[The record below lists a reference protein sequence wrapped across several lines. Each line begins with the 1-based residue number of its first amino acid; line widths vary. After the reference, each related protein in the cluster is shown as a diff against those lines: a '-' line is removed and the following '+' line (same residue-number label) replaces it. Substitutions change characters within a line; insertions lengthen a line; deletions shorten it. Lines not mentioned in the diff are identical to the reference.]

1 MKKAL
6 PIVFIMLLLV
16 TICYTQ
22 IGHLSNAFAEDFEIS
37 IKLSPET
44 VVLSNKAEGFCGIH
58 ADIGYWAVETST
70 LKLTSEHG
78 EIIHIDVA
86 KADSYG
92 DLIVMVNLEKVKAI
106 VSPPSTTLTLSG
118 YTNGGVLFYGSDIVE
133 VRGRTKE

>member
-1 MKKAL
+1 MKKVL
-6 PIVFIMLLLV
+6 PVVFTMLLLV

-22 IGHLSNAFAEDFEIS
+22 TGHLSNAFAEDFDFEIS
-37 IKLSPET
+37 ITLSPET
-44 VVLSNKAEGFCGIH
+44 VVISNKAGGFCGIH
-58 ADIGYWAVETST
+58 ADIGYWAVDKST

-78 EIIHIDVA
+78 EIINIDVA

-118 YTNGGVLFYGSDIVE
+118 YTNGGVLFYGADIVR
-133 VRGRTKE
+133 VKD